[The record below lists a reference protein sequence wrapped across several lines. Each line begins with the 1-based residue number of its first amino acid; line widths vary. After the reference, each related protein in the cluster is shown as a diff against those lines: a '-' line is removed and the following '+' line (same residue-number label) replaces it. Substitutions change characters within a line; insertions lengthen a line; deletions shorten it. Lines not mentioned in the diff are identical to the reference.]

1 MPLKNATPSPFEL
14 CAGVPLYLR
23 MTDIERE
30 VRGIVEELRA
40 QGSERNRAGM
50 GRYGIN
56 VERAFGMSIP
66 SLRGI
71 ARLIGR
77 NHELALALWAS
88 GWHEARLLAV
98 FTDEAK
104 SVTEEQMDSW
114 AGDFN
119 SWDITDQCCSN
130 LFIRTP
136 FAERKVREWA
146 LREEEFVR
154 RAAFAMLAALAV
166 HSRTMTDEDFRSML
180 PLLRSAAD
188 DDRNFVRKAVNWALR
203 QTGKRNMA
211 LHADALAMAE
221 ELALRPS
228 KSARW
233 IAGDALR
240 ELRKPETIARIQS
253 RRPKGG

>member
-1 MPLKNATPSPFEL
+1 
-14 CAGVPLYLR
+14 

-30 VRGIVEELRA
+30 VRGIIEQLRA

-50 GRYGIN
+50 GRFGIN

-66 SLRGI
+66 SLRAT

-98 FTDEAK
+98 FTDEAER
-104 SVTEEQMDSW
+104 VTPEQMDRW

-146 LREEEFVR
+146 QREEEFVR
-154 RAAFAMLAALAV
+154 RAAFAMIAAMAV
-166 HSRTMTDEDFRSML
+166 HSKTMTDQDFRSML
-180 PLLRSAAD
+180 MLVRAAAD
-188 DDRNFVRKAVNWALR
+188 DERNFVRKAVNWALR
-203 QTGKRNMA
+203 QIGKRNMA
-211 LHADALAMAE
+211 LHADAVATAE
-221 ELALRPS
+221 DIALRPS
-228 KSARW
+228 KAARW
-233 IAGDALR
+233 IARDALR

-253 RRPKGG
+253 KRPKGG

>member
-1 MPLKNATPSPFEL
+1 
-14 CAGVPLYLR
+14 
-23 MTDIERE
+23 MTNIERE
-30 VRGIVEELRA
+30 VRGIIEQLRA

-50 GRYGIN
+50 GRFGIN

-66 SLRGI
+66 SLRST

-98 FTDEAK
+98 FTDEAER
-104 SVTEEQMDSW
+104 VTAEQMDRW

-146 LREEEFVR
+146 QREEEFVR
-154 RAAFAMLAALAV
+154 RAAFAMIAALAV
-166 HSRTMTDEDFRSML
+166 HSKTMTDNDFRSML
-180 PLLRSAAD
+180 VLVRGAAD

-203 QTGKRNMA
+203 QIGKRNMA
-211 LHADALAMAE
+211 LHADALAAAE
-221 ELALRPS
+221 EIALRPS
-228 KSARW
+228 KAARW
-233 IAGDALR
+233 IASDALR

-253 RRPKGG
+253 KRTKGG